1 MLRSYTLE
9 IRDRDEGGNTYRVV
23 NNKTK
28 KVSKFIA
35 TTETKENAKL
45 FKYLLDNAINKT
57 T

>member
-1 MLRSYTLE
+1 MRSYTIE
-9 IRDRDEGGNTYRVV
+9 ITDTKAGGDTYRVV

>member
-1 MLRSYTLE
+1 MLRTYTLE
-9 IRDRDEGGNTYRVV
+9 IRDRKDGSNIYRVV
-23 NNKTK
+23 NNETQ